1 VHDPSK
7 SKENPMRRT
16 AGLLTGI
23 LASALVLASPRAL
36 AEPQWD
42 QAKVSAIAQELA
54 ASLRDLEITVK
65 KDPTL
70 VGTPMRAAQ
79 YQAREDLRQLVNTID
94 RLAASLEAGEG
105 REETLPIYRRAEQH
119 RRDAAEAARRADI
132 PGATQEKIEKSREIL
147 AQLAPYYAD
156 VAAQ

>member
-1 VHDPSK
+1 MLRV
-7 SKENPMRRT
+7 
-16 AGLLTGI
+16 AGLLTGVLLI
-23 LASALVLASPRAL
+23 ALSLAPERAR
-36 AEPQWD
+36 AAGEWD
-42 QAKVSAIAQELA
+42 QAKVTAIAAELA
-54 ASLRDLEITVK
+54 ASLEDLEITVK

-79 YQAREDLRQLVNTID
+79 YQAREDLRQLVNTIE
-94 RLAASLEAGEG
+94 RLAASLKAGEG

-132 PGATQEKIEKSREIL
+132 PGPTQEKIEKARAIL
-147 AQLAPYYAD
+147 AQLTPYYAD